1 MRLTSIRANNFK
13 SFKDLDIRLDNLN
26 VLIGANASGK
36 SNFVQLFTFIRDI
49 VKEGLENAI
58 SIQGGAKYLRNV
70 NCGEGDNLTIELS
83 FEHDAG
89 DNEPFILDLG
99 PQLVVRSVFHFSLA
113 FCDGRRISIAEDE
126 IRMERLDGPTG
137 SRDTFKINRVG
148 NEFHTE
154 GDQGDFGGLLRSF
167 LAPVQTVDV
176 RRPGLLIEYL
186 PWFAT
191 LKSIGTYDID
201 SKAPKS
207 SVFGR
212 PSEIEP
218 DAGNLATVLDKI
230 LSDAEGRRKLMN
242 FLKDALPFAEGLD
255 TEALSD
261 RSLLFHMRERFS
273 QHAVPAAFLSD
284 GTIDVIALIVILY
297 FERRSIVIIEE
308 PERNLHPSLMPR
320 LVEYFKDAS
329 RLKQIIITTHN
340 PELVRHTDPGQLIL
354 ISRDV
359 HGYSHAERPV
369 DRAGVKQFLHDE
381 ISMHDLYVEN
391 LLEV

>member
-1 MRLTSIRANNFK
+1 MRLTSVRAKNFK

-58 SIQGGAKYLRNV
+58 SIQGGAKHLWNV
-70 NCGEGDNLTIELS
+70 NCGEGDNLTIELAV
-83 FEHDAG
+83 EDAI
-89 DNEPFILDLG
+89 PLIFKTLPIAIS
-99 PQLVVRSVFHFSLA
+99 RYAYRFSLA
-113 FCDGRRISIAEDE
+113 RRGGRHISVVEDE
-126 IRMERLDGPTG
+126 LRLEG
-137 SRDTFKINRVG
+137 SVG
-148 NEFHTE
+148 FTIKRTQNQYQTE
-154 GDQGDFGGLLRSF
+154 GDAGEFGSALLGS
-167 LAPVQTVDV
+167 LPSSLSEDAGQPA
-176 RRPGLLIEYL
+176 LLIQYP
-186 PWFAT
+186 PWLNG
-191 LKSIGTYDID
+191 LKSIEAYDIE
-201 SKAPKS
+201 SKEPKTA
-207 SVFGR
+207 VLFGGR
-212 PSEIEP
+212 SELEP
-218 DAGNLATVLDKI
+218 DGHNLAIVLDKI

-273 QHAVPAAFLSD
+273 QQTVPAAFLSD

-297 FERRSIVIIEE
+297 FERKPLVIIEE
-308 PERNLHPSLMPR
+308 PERNLHPSLMSR

-329 RLKQIIITTHN
+329 RLKQIIVTTHN
-340 PELVRHTDPGQLIL
+340 PELVRHVDPGQLIL
-354 ISRDV
+354 ISRDA

-369 DRAGVKQFLHDE
+369 DRAGVQQFLRDE